1 LLEISRDGK
10 GRRALGAALLLA
22 SATIA
27 APALSAAQEG
37 GGAAADP
44 GGPAAEPVQP
54 SPPVATPTDAA
65 ADPGEGAGGNPAE
78 AGDDAGS
85 GDGSGALA
93 QAPAPASE
101 AAEPASKQAKAAASA
116 TVSVGDNFYSP
127 VTVTVNV
134 GDTVSWRNAGAAQ
147 HSATAD
153 NGSFDTG
160 VFGPGASRSNTF
172 SAAGS
177 FGYFCT
183 VHGPSQSG
191 TVRVLAASGG
201 GGGGGGGSSAS
212 EAAAVSSPDAAG
224 SGTSL
229 PATGFAALAMALIGI
244 TVLASGAAIDRAVG
258 KAERGR
264 PRRPI
269 P

>member
-1 LLEISRDGK
+1 MRREGK
-10 GRRALGAALLLA
+10 GRTALGAALLLA
-22 SATIA
+22 SVTVA

-37 GGAAADP
+37 EGAAADP
-44 GGPAAEPVQP
+44 VGPAADSAQP
-54 SPPVATPTDAA
+54 SPPAATPADGA
-65 ADPGEGAGGNPAE
+65 ADPGEGAGGNRAE

-93 QAPAPASE
+93 QASAPASGV
-101 AAEPASKQAKAAASA
+101 AQPASKQAKAAASA

-160 VFGPGASRSNTF
+160 IFEPGASRSNTF
-172 SAAGS
+172 SAAGT

-201 GGGGGGGSSAS
+201 GGGGGGGGGSSAS
-212 EAAAVSSPDAAG
+212 EAAAVSSPGAAG

-244 TVLASGAAIDRAVG
+244 TVLASGVALGRAIDNG
-258 KAERGR
+258 
-264 PRRPI
+264 
-269 P
+269 